1 MQYSRKILLKL
12 MSTLFSKS
20 TLNVVSLSEANCW
33 DFWSRFYRSDVLQVP
48 SGQLCKQIDKAAI
61 WISPALK
68 IYRKEKPLCSCW
80 IQRNL
85 REKVRRCMSVMEWHW
100 DGCVDAGTKTI
111 FAGSSCN
118 DIAVVDGY
126 NVVSAHFD
134 KKLRFYDLRA
144 DSSTVR
150 EILLDG
156 RITSVD
162 LTLSWY
168 LCRIHNTWWWCHCYW
183 FWFLF
188 DQSSFAG
195 WARNPRST
203 FSGL

>member
-1 MQYSRKILLKL
+1 
-12 MSTLFSKS
+12 
-20 TLNVVSLSEANCW
+20 V
-33 DFWSRFYRSDVLQVP
+33 
-48 SGQLCKQIDKAAI
+48 
-61 WISPALK
+61 
-68 IYRKEKPLCSCW
+68 
-80 IQRNL
+80 
-85 REKVRRCMSVMEWHW
+85 
-100 DGCVDAGTKTI
+100 VDAGTKTI

-168 LCRIHNTWWWCHCYW
+168 LPV
-183 FWFLF
+183 F
-188 DQSSFAG
+188 SSCACLSVQMM
-195 WARNPRST
+195 AYLMT
-203 FSGL
+203 LT